1 METRT
6 VGDNVPLKSLL
17 EKIEEELKKKEEL
30 RQELQ
35 KDMRRAT
42 RLSKQAILFV
52 HQERFDDAKKLLKE
66 ASERLAKLNEI
77 SKDNQELIYTGLV
90 NAAFEEYVEANTLFT
105 LIKEERFIKPEELGV
120 PSISYVLGLS
130 DVIGEL
136 RRKTLDSLR
145 KGDIETAENCMQTM
159 EHIYIELTSM
169 DDAYL
174 LVPGL
179 RRKCDVARRVIETTR
194 GDLIVEAR
202 RRSLERSIK
211 ELEKK
216 IRSKRNV
223 GKKKT
228 Q

>member
-1 METRT
+1 M
-6 VGDNVPLKSLL
+6 VVDNVPLKSLL
-17 EKIEEELKKKEEL
+17 DKIEEELKKKEEL

-52 HQERFDDAKKLLKE
+52 HQEKFDEAKKLLKE
-66 ASERLAKLNEI
+66 ASELLAKLEEI
-77 SKDNQELIYTGLV
+77 SKDHQELAYTGLV
-90 NAAFEEYVEANTLFT
+90 NAAFEEYVEAHTFLT
-105 LIKEERFIKPEELGV
+105 LIMEERFIKPEELGV

-145 KGDIETAENCMQTM
+145 RGDVETAENCMQKM
-159 EHIYIELTSM
+159 EQIYVDLTSM

-179 RRKCDVARRVIETTR
+179 RRKCDVARRIIETTR
-194 GDLIVEAR
+194 GDLTIEAR
-202 RRSLERSIK
+202 RSSLEHSIK
-211 ELEKK
+211 ELEKG
-216 IRSKRNV
+216 IRRKTRG
-223 GKKKT
+223 GKKKI

>member
-1 METRT
+1 
-6 VGDNVPLKSLL
+6 VDNVPLKSLL
-17 EKIEEELKKKEEL
+17 DKIEEKLKKKEEL
-30 RQELQ
+30 RQGLQ

-52 HQERFDDAKKLLKE
+52 HQERFDEAKKRLKE
-66 ASERLAKLNEI
+66 ASELLAKLDDI
-77 SKDNQELIYTGLV
+77 SKDHSELVYSGLV
-90 NAAFEEYVEANTLFT
+90 NAAFEEYVEAHTLLT
-105 LIKEERFIKPEELGV
+105 LIREERFIKPEELGV

-145 KGDIETAENCMQTM
+145 KGDVETAENCMQKM
-159 EHIYIELTSM
+159 EQIYIELTSM

-179 RRKCDVARRVIETTR
+179 RRKCDVARRIIEATR
-194 GDLIVEAR
+194 GDLTVEAR

-216 IRSKRNV
+216 IRRKRNV

>member
-1 METRT
+1 
-6 VGDNVPLKSLL
+6 VDNVPLKSLL
-17 EKIEEELKKKEEL
+17 DKIEEELKKKEEL
-30 RQELQ
+30 RQGLQ

-52 HQERFDDAKKLLKE
+52 HQERFDEAKKRLKE
-66 ASERLAKLNEI
+66 ASELLAKLDDI
-77 SKDNQELIYTGLV
+77 SKDHSELVYSGLV
-90 NAAFEEYVEANTLFT
+90 NAAFEEYVEAHMLLT
-105 LIKEERFIKPEELGV
+105 LIREERFIKPEELGV

-145 KGDIETAENCMQTM
+145 KGDVETAENCMQIM
-159 EHIYIELTSM
+159 EQIYIELTSM

-179 RRKCDVARRVIETTR
+179 RRKCDVARRIIEATR
-194 GDLIVEAR
+194 GDLTVEAR

-216 IRSKRNV
+216 IRRKRNV

>member
-1 METRT
+1 
-6 VGDNVPLKSLL
+6 VDNVPLKSLL
-17 EKIEEELKKKEEL
+17 DKIEEELKKKEEL
-30 RQELQ
+30 RQGLQ

-52 HQERFDDAKKLLKE
+52 HQERFDEAKKRLKE
-66 ASERLAKLNEI
+66 ASELLAKLDDI
-77 SKDNQELIYTGLV
+77 SKDHSELAYSGLV
-90 NAAFEEYVEANTLFT
+90 NAAFEEYVEAHTLLT
-105 LIKEERFIKPEELGV
+105 LIREERFIKPEELGV

-145 KGDIETAENCMQTM
+145 KGDVETAENCMQKM
-159 EHIYIELTSM
+159 EQIYIELTSM

-179 RRKCDVARRVIETTR
+179 RRKCDVARRIIEATR
-194 GDLIVEAR
+194 GDLTVEAR

-216 IRSKRNV
+216 IRRKRNV

>member
-1 METRT
+1 MHT
-6 VGDNVPLKSLL
+6 VVDNVPLKSLL
-17 EKIEEELKKKEEL
+17 DKIEEELKKKEEL

-52 HQERFDDAKKLLKE
+52 HQEKFDEAKKLLKE
-66 ASERLAKLNEI
+66 ASELLAKLEEI
-77 SKDNQELIYTGLV
+77 SKDHQELVYTGLV
-90 NAAFEEYVEANTLFT
+90 SAAFEEYVEAHTLLA
-105 LIKEERFIKPEELGV
+105 LIMEERFIKPEELGV

-145 KGDIETAENCMQTM
+145 RGDVETAENCMQKM
-159 EHIYIELTSM
+159 EQIYVDLTSM

-179 RRKCDVARRVIETTR
+179 RRKCDVARRIIETTR
-194 GDLIVEAR
+194 GDLTIEAR
-202 RRSLERSIK
+202 RSSLEHSIK
-211 ELEKK
+211 ELEKG
-216 IRSKRNV
+216 IRRKTRG
-223 GKKKT
+223 GKKKIK
-228 Q
+228 

>member
-1 METRT
+1 M
-6 VGDNVPLKSLL
+6 LL
-17 EKIEEELKKKEEL
+17 
-30 RQELQ
+30 
-35 KDMRRAT
+35 
-42 RLSKQAILFV
+42 
-52 HQERFDDAKKLLKE
+52 
-66 ASERLAKLNEI
+66 
-77 SKDNQELIYTGLV
+77 
-90 NAAFEEYVEANTLFT
+90 T
-105 LIKEERFIKPEELGV
+105 LIREERFIKPEELGV

-145 KGDIETAENCMQTM
+145 KGDVETAENCMQIM
-159 EHIYIELTSM
+159 EQIYIELTSM

-179 RRKCDVARRVIETTR
+179 RRKCDVARRIIEATR
-194 GDLIVEAR
+194 GDLTVEAR

-216 IRSKRNV
+216 IRRKRNV

>member
-1 METRT
+1 M
-6 VGDNVPLKSLL
+6 DNVPLKSLL
-17 EKIEEELKKKEEL
+17 DKIEEELKKKEEL
-30 RQELQ
+30 RQGLQ

-52 HQERFDDAKKLLKE
+52 HQERFDEAKKRLKE
-66 ASERLAKLNEI
+66 ASELLAKLDDI
-77 SKDNQELIYTGLV
+77 SKDHSELVYSGLV

-105 LIKEERFIKPEELGV
+105 LIREERFIKPEELGV

-145 KGDIETAENCMQTM
+145 KGDVETAENCMQKM
-159 EHIYIELTSM
+159 EQIYIELTSM

-179 RRKCDVARRVIETTR
+179 RRKCDVARRVIEATR
-194 GDLIVEAR
+194 GDLTVEAR
-202 RRSLERSIK
+202 RKSLERSIK

-216 IRSKRNV
+216 IRRKRNV

>member
-1 METRT
+1 M
-6 VGDNVPLKSLL
+6 DNVPLKSLL
-17 EKIEEELKKKEEL
+17 DKIEEELKKKEEL
-30 RQELQ
+30 RQGLQ

-52 HQERFDDAKKLLKE
+52 HQERFDEAKKRLKE
-66 ASERLAKLNEI
+66 ASELLAKLDDI
-77 SKDNQELIYTGLV
+77 SKDHSELVYSGLV

-105 LIKEERFIKPEELGV
+105 LIREERFIKPEELGV

-145 KGDIETAENCMQTM
+145 KGDVETAENCMQKM
-159 EHIYIELTSM
+159 EQIYIELTSM

-179 RRKCDVARRVIETTR
+179 RRKCDVARRVIEATR
-194 GDLIVEAR
+194 GDLTVEAR

-216 IRSKRNV
+216 IRRKRNV

>member
-1 METRT
+1 M
-6 VGDNVPLKSLL
+6 VVDNVPLKSLL
-17 EKIEEELKKKEEL
+17 AKIEEELKKKEEL
-30 RQELQ
+30 RQGLQ

-52 HQERFDDAKKLLKE
+52 HQERFDEAKKRLKE
-66 ASERLAKLNEI
+66 ASELLAKLDDI
-77 SKDNQELIYTGLV
+77 SKDHSELVYSGLV

-105 LIKEERFIKPEELGV
+105 LIREERFIKPEELGV

-145 KGDIETAENCMQTM
+145 KGDVETAENCMQKM
-159 EHIYIELTSM
+159 EQIYIELTSM

-179 RRKCDVARRVIETTR
+179 RRKCDVARRIIEATR
-194 GDLIVEAR
+194 GDLTVEAR
-202 RRSLERSIK
+202 RKSLERSIK

-216 IRSKRNV
+216 IRRKRNV